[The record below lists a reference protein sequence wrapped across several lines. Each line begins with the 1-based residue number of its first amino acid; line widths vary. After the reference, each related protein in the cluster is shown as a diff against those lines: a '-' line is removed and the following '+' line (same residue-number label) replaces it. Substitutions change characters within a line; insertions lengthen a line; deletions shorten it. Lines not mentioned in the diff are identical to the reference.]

1 MHLLLLWL
9 KVFLLLGGWFPTVS
23 SQSQGP
29 PEVTIPLKITD
40 PNSGTKP
47 TDWISYSLK
56 FEGQRHVVRMKVIK
70 HLLARH
76 MPVFTYTD
84 QGALREDYPFIQDN
98 CYYYGYMDGD
108 PKSQVSLNTCFGGL
122 HGFLHKD
129 KSTYKVEPKLNSTT
143 FQHLVYKL
151 ISEEKEFPA
160 KGYEIRVEESKY
172 QSNSTEDYHLST
184 SRQNGTKGWWTHL
197 RYLQLALFYTHTTYL
212 DYDSNVEALQNFTTQ
227 VVSQIHINYLQLD
240 IHVTLVALE
249 IWTDKDHITLHPNA
263 TTVKDFCAWKD
274 SSFSLR
280 IPHDLGILIG
290 QLNRTQALFL
300 IFQNKICTNNN
311 KCGFVQHQRS
321 DPEAISRTAA
331 TVSQAMGLQLGIKQ
345 DTSECVCGETTC
357 IMTPK
362 ATTGIRFSNCS
373 YDYYYGASIQCLL
386 NAPED
391 FRDEHC
397 GNGVLEGEE
406 ACDCGTIDSCTADPC
421 CESSCT
427 LAPGAEC
434 AGGLCCQNCRILPRG
449 TLCRRKENEC
459 DLPEWCNGKSSQCP
473 DDVYVQSGI
482 SCEDGGYCHEKMCN
496 KREDQCKRLFGDQAK
511 RAGLKCHSEVN
522 ARGDRF
528 GNCGF
533 NYTSFEACPMKDSM
547 CGRLQCENVVSI
559 PSLPH
564 HSTLISTN
572 ISGTICWGID
582 YHLGANISNNG
593 EVEDGTE
600 CGEHHICIK
609 QQCTPLS
616 YFTERCSPQTCR
628 MRGICNNRDHCHCNR
643 PWRPPYCY
651 VRGWGGSLDSGP
663 PNASDFDEEDISTD
677 SVFGS
682 EYTHTH
688 ASFYVL
694 LLRVIVL
701 LLILLVIF
709 IKTNI

>member
-1 MHLLLLWL
+1 MQLLLIQLQ
-9 KVFLLLGGWFPTVS
+9 VFLFLGGCFSTLH

-29 PEVTIPLKITD
+29 PEITIPLKITD
-40 PNSGTKP
+40 SDRGNEPSE
-47 TDWISYSLK
+47 WISYSLK

-98 CYYYGYMDGD
+98 CYYYGQMDGD
-108 PKSQVSLNTCFGGL
+108 PTSQVSLNTCFGGL

-129 KSTYKVEPKLNSTT
+129 NIVYKVEPKKNSTT

-151 ISEEKEFPA
+151 VNEKIESLT
-160 KGYEIRVEESKY
+160 KMYGIRVEESKY
-172 QSNSTEDYHLST
+172 QSKSKEDNHLST
-184 SRQNGTKGWWTHL
+184 LRQSGIEGWWTHT
-197 RYLQLALFYTHTTYL
+197 RYAQLAFVCSHDTYL
-212 DYDSNVEALQNFTTQ
+212 DYSANVTVVQNLLMEVFSSVHT
-227 VVSQIHINYLQLD
+227 NFLQLD
-240 IHVTLVALE
+240 VHLILVSLE
-249 IWTDKDHITLHPNA
+249 IWTDKNRALSKPGDTMVKSFCRWKEKTISTQIQHDGGFFFGRITRRDVLYLTYRNQICAANYKCAFVNHFKTDVITA
-263 TTVKDFCAWKD
+263 TVVK
-274 SSFSLR
+274 
-280 IPHDLGILIG
+280 
-290 QLNRTQALFL
+290 
-300 IFQNKICTNNN
+300 
-311 KCGFVQHQRS
+311 
-321 DPEAISRTAA
+321 
-331 TVSQAMGLQLGIKQ
+331 VSQALGQLMGMYEDGAN
-345 DTSECVCGETTC
+345 CVCGDQKC
-357 IMTPK
+357 IMTFGAK
-362 ATTGIRFSNCS
+362 SAHRFSNCS
-373 YDYYYGASIQCLL
+373 YASFHRGKTQCLFYV
-386 NAPED
+386 PKD
-391 FRDEHC
+391 FREEHC

-421 CESSCT
+421 CESDCT

-434 AGGLCCQNCRILPRG
+434 AGGLCCQNCTFLPSG
-449 TLCRRKENEC
+449 TLCRKEENEC

-482 SCEDGGYCHEKMCN
+482 SCEDGGYCHEKRCN

-511 RAGLKCHSEVN
+511 RAGLKCHLDVN
-522 ARGDRF
+522 TRGDRF

-533 NYTSFEACPMKDSM
+533 NYTSFGACPIKDSM

-559 PSLPH
+559 PSLSH

-609 QQCTPLS
+609 RRCTPLS

-628 MRGICNNRDHCHCNR
+628 MHGICNNRHHCHCNH